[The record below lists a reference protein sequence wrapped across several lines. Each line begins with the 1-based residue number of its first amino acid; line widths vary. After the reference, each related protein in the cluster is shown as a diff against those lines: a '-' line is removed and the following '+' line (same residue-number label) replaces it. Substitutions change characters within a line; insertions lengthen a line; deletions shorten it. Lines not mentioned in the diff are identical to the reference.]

1 MARNKILYA
10 EGNDWLRQAVTE
22 FLKIFEKYDI
32 ESFSDG
38 TLLKSRLEKDV
49 SNVSLVI
56 IDNQMPCCEGSRI
69 INSYARREGFVGV
82 PFVLLYGGSE
92 EIGEQAVKDGAF
104 GYVLKSG
111 INMVD
116 DLIETTRKALN
127 Q

>member
-1 MARNKILYA
+1 MTYSLCFYVFFFKQKTAYEIK
-10 EGNDWLRQAVTE
+10 ECDW
-22 FLKIFEKYDI
+22 
-32 ESFSDG
+32 SSDVCSSD
-38 TLLKSRLEKDV
+38 L
-49 SNVSLVI
+49 NVSLVI
-56 IDNQMPCCEGSRI
+56 IDNQIPCCEGSRI